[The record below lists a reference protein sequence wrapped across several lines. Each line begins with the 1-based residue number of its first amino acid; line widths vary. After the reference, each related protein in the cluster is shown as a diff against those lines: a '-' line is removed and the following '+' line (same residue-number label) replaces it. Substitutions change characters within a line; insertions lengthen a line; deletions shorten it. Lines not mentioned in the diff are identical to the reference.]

1 MSGNGL
7 RNTISKNLW
16 KFFHCYKEFLVL
28 IGAMVLAISWVIS
41 SEKLPISACLFKTV
55 TGYPCPGWGGTR
67 AAYAL
72 MHGDWLDALLI
83 NPLSCLLILF
93 YILMLVWSIWDGYK
107 RNNTL
112 YRFLTK
118 QWNTQLLIFI
128 TVIIL
133 AIWIWNIYKGL

>member
-1 MSGNGL
+1 
-7 RNTISKNLW
+7 
-16 KFFHCYKEFLVL
+16 
-28 IGAMVLAISWVIS
+28 
-41 SEKLPISACLFKTV
+41 
-55 TGYPCPGWGGTR
+55 
-67 AAYAL
+67 
-72 MHGDWLDALLI
+72 
-83 NPLSCLLILF
+83 
-93 YILMLVWSIWDGYK
+93 MLVWSIWDGYK